1 MTGRRGSSE
10 YPGASRWNSVFADI
24 KSSTS
29 TVECFKYGCMI
40 FDDTDG
46 ILCLLNDNASQE
58 KDSMQCN
65 DKEHLR

>member
-1 MTGRRGSSE
+1 MCLLILKLYQYS
-10 YPGASRWNSVFADI
+10 
-24 KSSTS
+24 
-29 TVECFKYGCMI
+29 CFKYGCMI